1 MIKKVWKIYVNAMQ
15 SVCKNEDNT
24 TNKVELAFIYVTIFS
39 ISVFLVYY
47 KTEKFIEDAKVLA
60 MLLSLFSGLMY
71 SVLLKIPDKL
81 SKLETV
87 KEKEDESIR
96 DLKKRNE
103 INTLNNRTFNYL
115 KNFSFTLSY
124 AIIVAIFCIF
134 FVILSSFF
142 ASFLNFHLST
152 VKLDFENINTLLTL
166 KVGVIVIYRFFFIFL
181 MLQFLYFI
189 TKSVIYLTDFTLYEF
204 NNLK

>member
-15 SVCKNEDNT
+15 SVCKNEDNS
-24 TNKVELAFIYVTIFS
+24 TNKVELTFIYVAIFS

-96 DLKKRNE
+96 DFKKRNE

>member
-24 TNKVELAFIYVTIFS
+24 TNKLELTFVYVAIFI
-39 ISVFLVYY
+39 ISVFLVFY

-87 KEKEDESIR
+87 KQKGDESIR

-142 ASFLNFHLST
+142 ASLLNFHLST
-152 VKLDFENINTLLTL
+152 VKLDFDNINILLTL
-166 KVGVIVIYRFFFIFL
+166 KVGLIILYRFFFIFL

>member
-24 TNKVELAFIYVTIFS
+24 TNKVELAFIYVAIFS

-47 KTEKFIEDAKVLA
+47 KTEKFIADAKVLA

>member
-24 TNKVELAFIYVTIFS
+24 TNKVELAFIYVAIFS

-96 DLKKRNE
+96 DLKKSL
-103 INTLNNRTFNYL
+103 LN
-115 KNFSFTLSY
+115 
-124 AIIVAIFCIF
+124 
-134 FVILSSFF
+134 
-142 ASFLNFHLST
+142 
-152 VKLDFENINTLLTL
+152 
-166 KVGVIVIYRFFFIFL
+166 
-181 MLQFLYFI
+181 
-189 TKSVIYLTDFTLYEF
+189 
-204 NNLK
+204 

>member
-24 TNKVELAFIYVTIFS
+24 TNKVELAFIYVAIFS

-142 ASFLNFHLST
+142 ASFLNFHLYT

>member
-24 TNKVELAFIYVTIFS
+24 TNKVELAFIYVAIFS

-87 KEKEDESIR
+87 KEKEDESVR

>member
-1 MIKKVWKIYVNAMQ
+1 MISKIWKIYINATK
-15 SVCKNEDNT
+15 SIYIKEDN
-24 TNKVELAFIYVTIFS
+24 KVNYFELIVVYFLIFLL
-39 ISVFLVYY
+39 SVFLVYY
-47 KTEKFIEDAKVLA
+47 KSDKFIEDSKILA

-71 SVLLKIPDKL
+71 SVLLKIPDKI

-87 KEKEDESIR
+87 QSKENETIDEFREREETNI
-96 DLKKRNE
+96 
-103 INTLNNRTFNYL
+103 LNNRTFNYL

-124 AIIVAIFCIF
+124 SIIVAILCIF
-134 FVILSSFF
+134 FVIVSSFF
-142 ASFLNFHLST
+142 TSLLNFHLSD
-152 VKLDFENINTLLTL
+152 VIIDFEDIDGWLTFRVVL
-166 KVGVIVIYRFFFIFL
+166 IIVYRFLFVFF

>member
-1 MIKKVWKIYVNAMQ
+1 MIKKVWKIYLNAMQ
-15 SVCKNEDNT
+15 SVCKNDDNT
-24 TNKVELAFIYVTIFS
+24 TNKLELTLVYIAISCISAFI
-39 ISVFLVYY
+39 VYY

-81 SKLETV
+81 TKLETL
-87 KEKEDESIR
+87 KEKEGESIAE
-96 DLKKRNE
+96 LKKRNE
-103 INTLNNRTFNYL
+103 ANTLNNRTFNYL

-142 ASFLNFHLST
+142 HSLLDFHLAEVT
-152 VKLDFENINTLLTL
+152 LDFNNINWFFTL
-166 KVGVIVIYRFFFIFL
+166 KIGLIILYRFLFLFL

-189 TKSVIYLTDFTLYEF
+189 TKSVIYLTDFTQYEF

>member
-24 TNKVELAFIYVTIFS
+24 TNKVELAFIYVAIFS

-115 KNFSFTLSY
+115 KNFSFTVSY

>member
-1 MIKKVWKIYVNAMQ
+1 MIKKIWNIYINAIK
-15 SVCKNEDNT
+15 SICKNEDNT
-24 TNKVELAFIYVTIFS
+24 TNKLELTLVYLIIFS
-39 ISVFLVYY
+39 ISIFLVFY

-81 SKLETV
+81 TKLETV
-87 KEKEDESIR
+87 KIKDNESIP

-103 INTLNNRTFNYL
+103 TNTLNNRTFNYL

-142 ASFLNFHLST
+142 TSLLNFHLST
-152 VKLDFENINTLLTL
+152 AKLNFENINTLFTI
-166 KVGVIVIYRFFFIFL
+166 KVVLIVLYRFFFIFL

>member
-1 MIKKVWKIYVNAMQ
+1 MIKKIWNIYINATK
-15 SVCKNEDNT
+15 SIYLKEDN
-24 TNKVELAFIYVTIFS
+24 KVNYTELVFVYLIIIS
-39 ISVFLVYY
+39 ISIFLVIY
-47 KTEKFIEDAKVLA
+47 KQGKFIEDSKTLA

-81 SKLETV
+81 TKLETQEA
-87 KEKEDESIR
+87 KDEETIK

-103 INTLNNRTFNYL
+103 INILNNRTFNYL
-115 KNFSFTLSY
+115 KNFSYTLSY
-124 AIIVAIFCIF
+124 SIIVAILCIL

-142 ASFLNFHLST
+142 TSLLSFELSN
-152 VKLDFENINTLLTL
+152 VKLEFENIDICLSV
-166 KVGVIVIYRFFFIFL
+166 KVILIVIYRFLFVFF

-189 TKSVIYLTDFTLYEF
+189 SKSVIYLTDFTLYEF

>member
-24 TNKVELAFIYVTIFS
+24 TNKLELTFVYVTIFS
-39 ISVFLVYY
+39 ISVFLVFY

-81 SKLETV
+81 TKLETV
-87 KEKEDESIR
+87 KEKQGESISE
-96 DLKKRNE
+96 LKKRNE
-103 INTLNNRTFNYL
+103 SNTLNNRTFNYL

-142 ASFLNFHLST
+142 ASLLNFHLST
-152 VKLDFENINTLLTL
+152 VKLDFDNINMLLTL
-166 KVGVIVIYRFFFIFL
+166 KVGLIILYRFFFIFL

-189 TKSVIYLTDFTLYEF
+189 TKSVIYLTDFTIFEF

>member
-24 TNKVELAFIYVTIFS
+24 TNKVELAFIYAAIFS

>member
-1 MIKKVWKIYVNAMQ
+1 MIKKIWNIYINAMQ

-24 TNKVELAFIYVTIFS
+24 TNKLELILVYLTMFGFS
-39 ISVFLVYY
+39 IFLVYY
-47 KTEKFIEDAKVLA
+47 KNEKFIEDSKILA

-81 SKLETV
+81 SKLESIKQ
-87 KEKEDESIR
+87 KENENISELKIR
-96 DLKKRNE
+96 TE
-103 INTLNNRTFNYL
+103 TNTLNNRTFNYL

-124 AIIVAIFCIF
+124 SIIVAILCIF
-134 FVILSSFF
+134 FVIASSFF
-142 ASFLNFHLST
+142 TSLLNFHLST
-152 VKLDFENINTLLTL
+152 VEFNFDTIDYWLTF
-166 KVGVIVIYRFFFIFL
+166 KVAVVILYRFLFVFFMF
-181 MLQFLYFI
+181 QFLYFI

>member
-1 MIKKVWKIYVNAMQ
+1 MISKIWKIYINATK
-15 SVCKNEDNT
+15 SIYTKEDN
-24 TNKVELAFIYVTIFS
+24 KVNYFELIVVYFLIFL

-47 KTEKFIEDAKVLA
+47 KSDKFIEDSKILA

-71 SVLLKIPDKL
+71 SVLLKIPDKI

-87 KEKEDESIR
+87 QSKE
-96 DLKKRNE
+96 NE
-103 INTLNNRTFNYL
+103 TIEELREREETNILNNRTFNYL

-124 AIIVAIFCIF
+124 SIIVAILCIF
-134 FVILSSFF
+134 FVIVSSFF
-142 ASFLNFHLST
+142 TSLLNFHLSD
-152 VKLDFENINTLLTL
+152 VIIDFQNIDGWLTFRVVL
-166 KVGVIVIYRFFFIFL
+166 IIVYRFLFVFF

>member
-24 TNKVELAFIYVTIFS
+24 TNKVELAFIYVAIFS

>member
-1 MIKKVWKIYVNAMQ
+1 MIKKVWKIYANAIK

-24 TNKVELAFIYVTIFS
+24 TNKLELTFVYLMILI
-39 ISVFLVYY
+39 ISVFLVFY

-96 DLKKRNE
+96 NLKKRNE

-142 ASFLNFHLST
+142 TSLLNFHLST
-152 VKLDFENINTLLTL
+152 VKLDFENINALLTL
-166 KVGVIVIYRFFFIFL
+166 KVGLIVLYRFFFIFL